1 MKIIAA
7 HGVLVCSWVVLTSY
21 FYQNGN
27 KSFRCKLATKKVIFG
42 NHPIDVKKYEEI
54 RDELLKFGL
63 TSNQIKVFFYL
74 GKFGSK
80 TAIEISR
87 NLRMPRT
94 ETYHLLSAL
103 QSKGM
108 VVSSFNHPTKFSAIP
123 FDKAMVALLNAES
136 ERLKSLKN
144 SEGIL
149 KKLWAKIP
157 NLGSSFNEIEEEKFQ
172 ILRGENQ
179 VKSKII
185 DMISNA
191 EKKFL
196 ILGCENDFLRFYRA
210 NFLEFFEN
218 SSIDFKFLTS
228 TSENAWYIFDD
239 IDKSNIR
246 QVANSVIENLCFLI
260 KDDKEILIFV
270 QNSKIIQKEVIALW
284 TNSKSLIYSNIL
296 LFKSLWSIQS
306 ESIIEQKIS
315 K

>member
-27 KSFRCKLATKKVIFG
+27 KSFRCILATKKVIFG

-108 VVSSFNHPTKFSAIP
+108 AVSSFNHPTKFSAIP

-185 DMISNA
+185 DMISDA

-239 IDKSNIR
+239 IDKSKIK